1 MNRMIVIIGIILCI
15 IGIILLAVVLSQPPT
30 DENPV
35 RQNPNELPNALY
47 FTSLLPIFVLSVGV
61 WLFVVG
67 IKR

>member
-1 MNRMIVIIGIILCI
+1 MNRMIVIIGLILCI
-15 IGIILLAVVLSQPPT
+15 IGVILLAVVLSQPPT

-47 FTSLLPIFVLSVGV
+47 FTSLLPIFVLSVGI